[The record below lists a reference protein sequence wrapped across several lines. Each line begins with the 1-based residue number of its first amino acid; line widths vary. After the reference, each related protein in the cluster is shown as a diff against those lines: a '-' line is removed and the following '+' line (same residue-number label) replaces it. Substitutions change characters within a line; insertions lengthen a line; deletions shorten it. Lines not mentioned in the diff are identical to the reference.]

1 MRRGLA
7 RCCVKTI
14 LKGHEIHGK
23 HTQPATEYDSEE
35 TKAAREKADRLEDLF
50 LETLQAEQRGAYE
63 QFRDAQLEEEYL
75 YNIDRLILG
84 YRLGVL
90 MTMEVFTDRERL
102 TIHGEGH

>member
-1 MRRGLA
+1 MGN
-7 RCCVKTI
+7 I
-14 LKGHEIHGK
+14 LRAFAFNELDLVE
-23 HTQPATEYDSEE
+23 AADYE
-35 TKAAREKADRLEDLF
+35 AAREKADRLEDLF

-102 TIHGEGH
+102 TIRGEGH

>member
-1 MRRGLA
+1 MGN
-7 RCCVKTI
+7 I
-14 LKGHEIHGK
+14 LRAFAFNELELE
-23 HTQPATEYDSEE
+23 PSTEYDSEE

-50 LETLQAEQRGAYE
+50 LETIQAEQRGAYE

-102 TIHGEGH
+102 TIRGEGH

>member
-1 MRRGLA
+1 MGN
-7 RCCVKTI
+7 I
-14 LKGHEIHGK
+14 LRAFAFNELELE
-23 HTQPATEYDSEE
+23 PATEYDSEE
-35 TKAAREKADRLEDLF
+35 TKADRLEDLF

-102 TIHGEGH
+102 TIRGEGH